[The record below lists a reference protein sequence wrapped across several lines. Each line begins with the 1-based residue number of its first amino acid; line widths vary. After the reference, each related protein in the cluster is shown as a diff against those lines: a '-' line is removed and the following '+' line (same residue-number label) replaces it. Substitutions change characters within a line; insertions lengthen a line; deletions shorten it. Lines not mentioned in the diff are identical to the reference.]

1 MSPDD
6 EKAVHRVLDVGLTGG
21 IACGRTT
28 VGGIFSRLG
37 ALVLDM
43 DKVAHELMAPGGGAV
58 ESVAAAMGKEFL
70 DAHGGIDR
78 RALGARVFADRSAR
92 ARLESILHPMILEV
106 CQHRVAEFGI
116 RRGRGIAISD
126 AALLVE
132 TGGHR
137 RYQRLVVVFCE
148 PGLQLRRLMARDGF
162 SEEEARLRIGSQLPL
177 EEKKKVADYLIDT
190 SGTLA
195 MTETRAREVYARLL
209 EDLDTLP
216 DLPPRRSAA

>member
-1 MSPDD
+1 MTAAGQAAP
-6 EKAVHRVLDVGLTGG
+6 RVLDVGLTGG

-43 DKVAHELMAPGGGAV
+43 DKVAHELMAPGGAAV
-58 ESVAAAMGKEFL
+58 EAVAGAMGREFL
-70 DAHGGIDR
+70 DAAGGIDR
-78 RALGARVFADRSAR
+78 RALGALVFSDRAAR
-92 ARLESILHPMILEV
+92 ARLESILHPMILDT
-106 CQHRVAEFGI
+106 CQSRVARFGAQ
-116 RRGRGIAISD
+116 RGRGIAISD

-132 TGGHR
+132 TGGHH

-148 PGLQLRRLMARDGF
+148 PELQLRRLMARDGF
-162 SEEEARLRIGSQLPL
+162 SEAEARLRIAAQLPL

-195 MTETRAREVYARLL
+195 TTEVRAREVYGHLR
-209 EDLDTLP
+209 EDLDLLP
-216 DLPPRRSAA
+216 DLPPRRSAS